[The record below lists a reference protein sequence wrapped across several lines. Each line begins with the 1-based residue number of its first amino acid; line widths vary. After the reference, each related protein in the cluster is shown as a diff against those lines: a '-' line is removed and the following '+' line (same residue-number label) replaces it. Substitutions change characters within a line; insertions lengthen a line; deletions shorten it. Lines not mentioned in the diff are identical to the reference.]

1 MAGGADRRGGRRPAL
16 MVVDDSRLI
25 RQMVSD
31 YFGDRGYEVVEAEDG
46 RDALERLRSFRPD
59 IIVSDILMPNV
70 DGWTLFE
77 EVRRRPATA
86 GVPFVFLT
94 VERDLPNRLRGFR
107 AGADDYVT
115 KPFEVE
121 ELHVRIERLL
131 GRTRAASC
139 SGLGDALLAGRLEH
153 LSLSDLLQILAMNG
167 RNSVVRLQ
175 TSDALGEIHFH
186 GGEIVHAVAGRAQ
199 GLKALYRMMVW
210 SDAVFRVE
218 PAAQPTRERSI
229 EGATSNVL
237 MDGMVALDEWNRWSA
252 RLPDPATTL
261 ALAEDAR
268 HRLDGTDVRPAEFD
282 VLSRSKQGT
291 NVARILE
298 ESPLPDGQLAQAI
311 HALIDRGIVRP
322 QA

>member
-1 MAGGADRRGGRRPAL
+1 MATPGARRRRPTVL
-16 MVVDDSRLI
+16 VVDDSRLI
-25 RQMVSD
+25 RRMVHD
-31 YFGDRGYEVVEAEDG
+31 YLGERGYDVEQAEDG
-46 RDALERLRSFRPD
+46 RDALDRLRSLRPD

-70 DGWTLFE
+70 DGWALFD
-77 EVRRRPATA
+77 EVRRRPSTA

-94 VERDLPNRLRGFR
+94 VERDLPSRLRGFR
-107 AGADDYVT
+107 VGADDYVT

-131 GRTRAASC
+131 GRTKAAGV
-139 SGLGDALLAGRLEH
+139 SGLGDALLAGTLEH

-167 RNSVVRLQ
+167 RDCVVRLQ
-175 TSDALGEIHFH
+175 ASDTLGEIHFR
-186 GGEIVHAVAGRAQ
+186 GGEIVHATAGRAQ

-210 SDAVFRVE
+210 ADAVFRVE
-218 PAAQPTRERSI
+218 PAGQPTRERSI

-252 RLPDPATTL
+252 CLPDPATTL
-261 ALAEDAR
+261 ALADDAR
-268 HRLDGTDVRPAEFD
+268 DRLEGANVRPAEFD

-291 NVARILE
+291 NVAQILE

-311 HALIDRGIVRP
+311 HELIDRGIVQP
-322 QA
+322 QV